1 MSGPVD
7 VVVIGLGAAGAFAA
21 RELAARGL
29 RVVGLERHALLHDRG
44 AYAGESRL
52 FRAAYHEGTE
62 YLPMLLDS
70 RRRWFAAQTAGRREL
85 FVETGALSIG
95 APDAPSM
102 CNVLDSLEVAE
113 VPHLT
118 LDPGQLRI
126 RYPQHG
132 DITDEIGVLDRL
144 GGTLRPESAVAE
156 IQRQARIA
164 GAELRP
170 DHEVLALDESERDVA
185 VHTSAGV
192 LRASRVIVIA
202 GVRTA
207 GLVPTLAS
215 VLRIVPLA
223 LTWFAPADPADFAPE
238 VFPAFIRDRGTEHV
252 FGVPSLDGALVKA
265 GWAASDDPIP
275 TPEDL
280 PARLDVRRLAEVA
293 ARVVAFLPALAA
305 GIARQSLHMDVYTP
319 DKRPLLGTVSPR
331 TVVATGF
338 SGHGFKLSP
347 ALGVAA
353 AALAADE
360 EPPYDLAP
368 FAPGR
373 FG

>member
-1 MSGPVD
+1 M
-7 VVVIGLGAAGAFAA
+7 
-21 RELAARGL
+21 
-29 RVVGLERHALLHDRG
+29 
-44 AYAGESRL
+44 
-52 FRAAYHEGTE
+52 
-62 YLPMLLDS
+62 
-70 RRRWFAAQTAGRREL
+70 
-85 FVETGALSIG
+85 
-95 APDAPSM
+95 
-102 CNVLDSLEVAE
+102 
-113 VPHLT
+113 
-118 LDPGQLRI
+118 
-126 RYPQHG
+126 
-132 DITDEIGVLDRL
+132 
-144 GGTLRPESAVAE
+144 
-156 IQRQARIA
+156 
-164 GAELRP
+164 
-170 DHEVLALDESERDVA
+170 
-185 VHTSAGV
+185 
-192 LRASRVIVIA
+192 
-202 GVRTA
+202 
-207 GLVPTLAS
+207 
-215 VLRIVPLA
+215 
-223 LTWFAPADPADFAPE
+223 
-238 VFPAFIRDRGTEHV
+238 FPAFIRDRGTEHV

-293 ARVVAFLPALAA
+293 ASVVAFLPALAA